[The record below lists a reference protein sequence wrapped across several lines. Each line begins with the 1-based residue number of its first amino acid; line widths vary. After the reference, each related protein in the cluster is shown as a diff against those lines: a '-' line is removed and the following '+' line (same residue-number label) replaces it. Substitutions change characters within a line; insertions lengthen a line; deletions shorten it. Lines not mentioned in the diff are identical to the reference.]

1 MMSLLTRNIRT
12 VVLIS
17 ILVVGGAWYVFSRD
31 TKTDDT
37 LLTSETVLA
46 ESTVEKGI
54 VETLLTL
61 RAVSLSGTIF
71 SDPAFRVLKDFGTQI
86 IQEPVGRPNPFAPR
100 GAATSTRGDTIS
112 QVVAPEQP

>member
-1 MMSLLTRNIRT
+1 MISFINRNIRT
-12 VVLIS
+12 VVLIGV
-17 ILVVGGAWYVFSRD
+17 LVVGGAWYVFSRD
-31 TKTDDT
+31 TSTDV

-71 SDPAFRVLKDFGTQI
+71 SDSAFGILRDFGTQI
-86 IQEPVGRPNPFAPR
+86 VQEPVGRPNPFAPR
-100 GAATSTRGDTIS
+100 GVATSTRGDTAP
-112 QVVAPEQP
+112 QVVAPKQP